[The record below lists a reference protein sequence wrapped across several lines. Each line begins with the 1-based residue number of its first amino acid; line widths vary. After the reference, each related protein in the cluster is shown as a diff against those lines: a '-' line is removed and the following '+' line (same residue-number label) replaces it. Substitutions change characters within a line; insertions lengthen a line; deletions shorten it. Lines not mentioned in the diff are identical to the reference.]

1 MRDQLK
7 LEPFVA
13 RREWTVDDIPVLTAE
28 LSLPRPVGE
37 SGRTFR
43 RLDRYYQLY
52 ARSYLRYCERWL
64 FPQSE
69 EACRLA
75 METSAPL
82 PQDSARLFYH
92 VTCNGGGVLS
102 LYTESAET
110 CGGRTE
116 RRRQG
121 DTWDLL
127 TGYPVPLSACFPRKF
142 PWRKALL
149 RQSET
154 EIDRQERAGVA
165 RYYDG
170 WRRLLRR
177 NFNPEHFYLSE
188 TEFFW
193 FWQMFTIAPSAE
205 GIPVFSMPF
214 GENDCFFPG
223 IRDKIVAEQS
233 KTTSS
238 KR

>member
-1 MRDQLK
+1 MCDQLK

-13 RREWTVDDIPVLTAE
+13 RREWTADGIPVLTAE

-37 SGRTFR
+37 SGQAAR

-52 ARSYLRYCERWL
+52 ARAYLRYCERWI
-64 FPQSE
+64 FPQSA
-69 EACRLA
+69 EAYRLA
-75 METSAPL
+75 LETSAPL
-82 PQDSARLFYH
+82 PQDSARLSYH

-116 RRRQG
+116 RRRRG

-142 PWRKALL
+142 PWRKTLL
-149 RQSET
+149 RRSET
-154 EIDRQERAGVA
+154 EIERQERAGVA
-165 RYYDG
+165 RYYEG

-177 NFNPEHFYLSE
+177 NFNPDHFYLSE
-188 TEFFW
+188 TELFW

-205 GIPVFSMPF
+205 GIPVFAMPY
-214 GENDCFFPG
+214 GEDDCFFPG
-223 IRDKIVAEQS
+223 SRDKIQI
-233 KTTSS
+233 
-238 KR
+238 

>member
-7 LEPFVA
+7 LEPVLA
-13 RREWTVDDIPVLTAE
+13 RREWTVDGVPVLTAE

-37 SGRTFR
+37 GGRPAR
-43 RLDRYYQLY
+43 RLARYYQLY

-64 FPQSE
+64 FPQSA

-75 METSAPL
+75 LETSAPI
-82 PQDSARLFYH
+82 PQDSARLTYR

-102 LYTESAET
+102 LYTESVEK

-116 RRRQG
+116 RRRHG

-127 TGYPVPLSACFPRKF
+127 TGAPIPLSACFPKKY

-149 RQSET
+149 RGAEA
-154 EIDRQERAGVA
+154 ELERRERAGVT
-165 RYYDG
+165 RCYEG

-177 NFNPEHFYLSE
+177 SFSPDHFYLSE
-188 TEFFW
+188 TELFW
-193 FWQMFTIAPSAE
+193 FWQALAVAPLGE
-205 GIPVFSMPF
+205 GIPVFSVPY

-223 IRDKIVAEQS
+223 IRDTMKET
-233 KTTSS
+233 KEETTS
-238 KR
+238 REA